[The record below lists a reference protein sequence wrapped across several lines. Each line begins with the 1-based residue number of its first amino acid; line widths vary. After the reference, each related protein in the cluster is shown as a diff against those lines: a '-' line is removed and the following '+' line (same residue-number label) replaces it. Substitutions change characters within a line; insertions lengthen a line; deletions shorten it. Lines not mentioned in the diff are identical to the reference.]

1 MTAAPLWAWIAFIA
15 VVLVALGIDLGLLR
29 RGPREMRMRQAAA
42 WTLIWVMF
50 AVVVAIAIVIG
61 LGKAPALAFA
71 AGYLVEESLSV
82 DNLFV
87 FVMIFAYFK
96 VPRSVHH
103 RVLFYGVLGALIMRG
118 VFIAVGAVLF
128 VRFQW
133 VSAVFGII
141 LVATGVRTAA
151 HRESSFDASRSR
163 LVRWVRR
170 AVPMTDDLRGD
181 RLMIRDRAGWT
192 ATPLLLVLI
201 LLEVTDIA
209 FAVDSIPAT
218 FGVTHDAFIVFTS
231 NICAVL
237 GLRALYGLVAT
248 AITRF
253 ALLRYGVAIVLTFI
267 GAKMLAEP
275 LIHVDV
281 GISLA
286 VIVVVLAISILA
298 SLRRPA
304 PV

>member
-15 VVLVALGIDLGLLR
+15 VVLAALAFDLGVLR
-29 RGPREMRMRQAAA
+29 RGPHEMRMHQAAV
-42 WTLIWVMF
+42 WTVVWVLF
-50 AVVVAIAIVIG
+50 AAVVAGAIAVG
-61 LGKAPALAFA
+61 LGKGSALAFA
-71 AGYLVEESLSV
+71 AGYLVEESMSV

-103 RVLFYGVLGALIMRG
+103 RVLFYGILGALIMRG

-128 VRFQW
+128 ARFQW
-133 VSAVFGII
+133 VSVLFGIV
-141 LVATGVRTAA
+141 LVATGVRTAT

-163 LVRWVRR
+163 LVRWIRR
-170 AVPMTDDLRGD
+170 AIPMTDDLRGAQ
-181 RLMIRDRAGWT
+181 LLVRDSGAWT

-253 ALLRYGVAIVLTFI
+253 SLLRYGVAAVLAFI

-275 LIHVDV
+275 VVHVGV
-281 GISLA
+281 GVSLT
-286 VIVVVLAISILA
+286 VIVAVLAISILA
-298 SLRRPA
+298 SLRRRMPA
-304 PV
+304 

>member
-1 MTAAPLWAWIAFIA
+1 MTAAPLWAWSIFIA
-15 VVLVALGIDLGLLR
+15 TVLAALAVDLGLLR
-29 RGPREMRMRQAAA
+29 RRPYEMRMREAVA
-42 WTLIWVMF
+42 WTLIWILF
-50 AVVVAIAIVIG
+50 AAVVGIAIAFG
-61 LGKAPALAFA
+61 LGKGPALAFA
-71 AGYLVEESLSV
+71 AGYLVEQSLSV

-96 VPRSVHH
+96 VPRSAHH

-118 VFIAVGAVLF
+118 VFIALGAVLF
-128 VRFQW
+128 ARFQW

-141 LVATGVRTAA
+141 LVVTAVRTAV

-163 LVRWVRR
+163 LVRWIRR
-170 AVPMTDDLRGD
+170 AIPMSDELHGARLIVRGPD
-181 RLMIRDRAGWT
+181 RWI
-192 ATPLLLVLI
+192 ATPLLLVLV

-218 FGVTHDAFIVFTS
+218 FGVTRDAFIVFTS

-253 ALLRYGVAIVLTFI
+253 SLLRYGVAVVLAFI
-267 GAKMLAEP
+267 GVKMLAEP
-275 LIHVDV
+275 IVHVDV
-281 GISLA
+281 GVSLA
-286 VIVVVLAISILA
+286 VIVGVLTVSILT
-298 SLRRPA
+298 SLRRPRPA
-304 PV
+304 